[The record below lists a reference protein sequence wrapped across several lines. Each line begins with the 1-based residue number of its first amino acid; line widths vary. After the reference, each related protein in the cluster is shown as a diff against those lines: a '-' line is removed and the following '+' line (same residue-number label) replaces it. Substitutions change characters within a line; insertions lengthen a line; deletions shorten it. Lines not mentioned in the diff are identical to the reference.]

1 MRTISRWRP
10 QRDVENCRQCKETAK
25 KQPNDGNS
33 GSHKQS
39 KSEPKEMGNNKRTA
53 KRKQPT
59 ITFQVEHPFIVQIYI
74 SRPGETNRPLQNRV

>member
-53 KRKQPT
+53 KRK
-59 ITFQVEHPFIVQIYI
+59 
-74 SRPGETNRPLQNRV
+74 